1 MTVPNAAEIG
11 VQELMTS
18 DPVCVHPDTPIE
30 DAVALMAN
38 HDVSSL
44 PVVDG
49 EGHLLGFLGNEDV
62 IVEIARV
69 PEPQFVELLGAYI
82 EFPGTYRKFRKGM
95 KKMAALTAGEA
106 MDDDPSSIGVDESI
120 EDAATLMVFHKMHHL
135 AVIDGEGVVVGFLS
149 RSDLVRWLATHQLGT

>member
-1 MTVPNAAEIG
+1 MTVPNASETG
-11 VQELMTS
+11 VRELMTP

-30 DAVALMAN
+30 DAIALLAD

-44 PVVDG
+44 PVVDEG
-49 EGHLLGFLGNEDV
+49 GHLLGFLGNEDV

-95 KKMAALTAGEA
+95 KKAAALTAAEA
-106 MDDDPSSIGVDESI
+106 MDDDPFLIGVDQSL

-135 AVIDGEGVVVGFLS
+135 AVVDGEGVVVGFLS
-149 RSDLVRWLATHQLGT
+149 RSDLVRWLAANR